1 MSIED
6 LYTLMSDGR
15 LIRASELSLF
25 GLHRVSLSMLIEQGK
40 IEKVSRGVYIRSDI
54 AKDSLFLNAVLAL
67 RIPQGVFGLDSAFAF
82 HDINRVTNH
91 TWIRLCKGQKK
102 YPKVNDYGAAFVTR
116 SPDFFHQGIC
126 TTTIHGVQ
134 VRYTS
139 LSHSVAECVVFRN
152 RIGIENMLSAMMLY
166 LKDSR
171 FSKEDFQ
178 EACRLHRVQEAVKPY
193 METCFH
199 LLGK

>member
-1 MSIED
+1 MSVED

-25 GLHRVSLSMLIEQGK
+25 GLHRVSLSTLIEQGK

-54 AKDSLFLNAVLAL
+54 AKDPLYVFAVLAL
-67 RIPQGVFGLDSAFAF
+67 RIPQGVIGLDSSLAF
-82 HDINRVTNH
+82 HDISPVTTQ
-91 TWIRLCKGQKK
+91 TWIRLCKGKKK
-102 YPKVNDYGAAFVTR
+102 YPKIDGLGAAYVTR
-116 SPDFFHQGIC
+116 SPSFFHQGIC
-126 TTTIHGVQ
+126 TTMIHGVQ

-152 RIGIENMLSAMMLY
+152 RIGIENMLSVMMLY
-166 LKDSR
+166 LRDSR

-178 EACRLHRVQEAVKPY
+178 EACRIHRVIEVIKPY
-193 METCFH
+193 MDTCLH